1 MAARF
6 AFLVPEP
13 FISDCAGM
21 QGRHNIFQW
30 LFASLLACGCSLS
43 HAAEPRRASVPDT
56 IEERVAACSA
66 CHGKQGEGIRRK
78 EYYPRLAGKP
88 AVYLY
93 NQLLNFRERRRQSPI
108 MTYMVAYLS
117 EPYLREIAEY
127 YSRLD
132 PPYGPPATSASR
144 EMLARGEALVTKGD
158 ASRNL
163 PACVSCHG
171 SALTGME
178 PAIPGLI
185 GLSAEYL
192 GAQLGAWRGRQR
204 RAAEPDCMAQ
214 IAALLTPGDISA
226 VAAWLTSRPTS
237 GRNLP
242 APPASLKLPLHCGS
256 VSQPNHAVR

>member
-1 MAARF
+1 MPGSRILF
-6 AFLVPEP
+6 
-13 FISDCAGM
+13 
-21 QGRHNIFQW
+21 RW
-30 LFASLLACGCSLS
+30 LFACLSACCQFT
-43 HAAEPRRASVPDT
+43 HAAESPRTSVPDT
-56 IEERVAACSA
+56 IEQRVTACAA

-88 AVYLY
+88 TVYLY
-93 NQLLNFRERRRQSPI
+93 NQLVNFRERRRESPI

-117 EPYLREIAEY
+117 EPYLREIAEH

-132 PPYGPPATSASR
+132 PPYAPPATRASR
-144 EMLARGEALVTKGD
+144 EMLARGEALVTQGD
-158 ASRNL
+158 AARNL

-171 SALTGME
+171 AALTGME

-185 GLSAEYL
+185 GLSAEYV
-192 GAQLGAWRGRQR
+192 GAQLGAWRGRHR

-214 IAALLTPGDISA
+214 IAALLAPGDISA

-242 APPASLKLPLHCGS
+242 APSGSLELPLDCGS
-256 VSQPNHAVR
+256 VPRRNQVVR